1 MELVAFMDG
10 INGLVENRT
19 MPIAMDTLSGIL
31 TTGGTMLG
39 TSREKVHKFMVDGV
53 PVDMTDHAVESYEA
67 NELDCLVMLGG
78 GGSAK
83 NAKRLVDAGLNV
95 VLLPKTIDNDLVGTD
110 TSFGFATAME
120 IATDAVDRLHSTA
133 SSHHRIILVELMGH
147 KVGWLTLGAGIAGGA
162 DVILIPELPYT
173 VESIVST
180 VRQRMDNGS
189 SFSVIAVGEG
199 AREVGAVQ
207 ARSTAKAEVKAAVTE
222 KERHEAK
229 KRLAAV
235 DFEQREHTFK
245 LARELEGAT
254 GLETRVTILG
264 YVQRG
269 GIPCA
274 ADRLLATRIG
284 YAGADAVARG
294 AFDVL
299 VGASGEGT
307 ALVPIQDVAGHVKT
321 VPPDHEWVL
330 SARGVG
336 TGLGD

>member
-1 MELVAFMDG
+1 
-10 INGLVENRT
+10 
-19 MPIAMDTLSGIL
+19 
-31 TTGGTMLG
+31 MLG
-39 TSREKVHKFMVDGV
+39 TSREKIHKFRVDGT
-53 PVDMTDHAVESYEA
+53 PVDMTDQAVMNYEA
-67 NELDCLVMLGG
+67 NKLDCLVILGG

-83 NAKRLVDAGLNV
+83 NAKRLADAGLNV
-95 VLLPKTIDNDLVGTD
+95 VLLPKTIDNDLYGTD

-147 KVGWLTLGAGIAGGA
+147 KVGWLTLGAGISGGA

-173 VESIVST
+173 VESIVAT
-180 VRQRMDNGS
+180 VRQRIDHGS

-199 AREVGAVQ
+199 AREAGAVQ
-207 ARSTAKAEVKAAVTE
+207 ARSAAKAEVRAAETQR
-222 KERHEAK
+222 ERNAAK
-229 KRLAAV
+229 RRLASV
-235 DFEQREHTFK
+235 EYEQREHTFK
-245 LARELEGAT
+245 LARDLEGAT

-284 YAGADAVARG
+284 YAGAYAVARG

-299 VGASGEGT
+299 VGAKGEGT
-307 ALVPIQDVAGHVKT
+307 ALVPIHEVAGRVKT
-321 VPPDHEWVL
+321 VPEDHEWL
-330 SARGVG
+330 LAARGVG